1 MMHGEDKSKNI
12 DYEERLINIETST
25 IEESGDAKYMMNKEA
40 ITVLPG
46 DIVRYKITAYNEG
59 NVDGYISEITDYL
72 PDGME
77 LLISDTITNYG
88 IKNYANKQVGIL
100 DYDSYNKS
108 NNIVKFKYSTSSS
121 HGKELSKYSG
131 GDDLSSY
138 VQYVECRVTN
148 DVKQGQLLTNVSE
161 ITKYGYVDFHGTYI
175 EANKTSV
182 DIDSE
187 EDNVFKGV
195 SPSITSKEEYD
206 ENLERVKQLID
217 RFTGVTITEI
227 DKNFMSI
234 QDDDDFEQVKVGE
247 FDLALRKY
255 ISSVNGK
262 ELAQSREPM
271 IDAISAS
278 KYLSTKT
285 AAYYHTKKPVRVN
298 LGDTITY
305 TIRVY
310 NEGYFAGYAQEI
322 TDYLPEGLS
331 YKEDSQ
337 INKDNN
343 WVATKNEDGTTTIK
357 TDKLKDQLI
366 NPANGAYG
374 FLHIYSIGAV
384 NGELTDADI
393 FWKDVQVECTVNSSG
408 KNGGILTN
416 VAEIS
421 SYAYGLVN
429 SNEKGEVPDENSIT
443 YVYADK
449 EDVDI
454 DSEQNNVLQKLQ
466 ENQVEASTV
475 GYYDYQSKT
484 HNISSSTE
492 NYYIGL
498 QDDDDFE
505 NVEVEPFDLALRK
518 FITKVKDNN
527 IDGDDSRE
535 PKITARSLSSLSSTG
550 TAKYYHSKEPITVDR
565 GDTVLYTIRVYNEGY
580 KDGYAKEITDYL
592 PEGLTFKENSQINKD
607 NNWVATKNEDGT
619 TTIKT
624 NKLANELIKA
634 SNGTEKYTKLYQS
647 QNGGDKISDD
657 DIFWKDVQVECI
669 VDSIING
676 KVLVNVAEITNYGYN
691 DAEGNY
697 VEANIEGVDRDSE
710 ENNVFNNEKNTITKR
725 ITNIDKYY
733 NYQNVNDP
741 EKTYFEGVQDD
752 DDFENIIV
760 KSELP
765 YEFVLNKIGEDGK
778 PLNGSRF
785 TITNGE
791 NTIVNNE
798 QINGSK
804 TIKEEN
810 AVVNKTYTYTVKEN
824 ESTNGYVNILG
835 ENIIHIATYLNEN
848 AKLTL
853 GVYKTSAGTQDTQED
868 KYYSKYGYYITDKD
882 GKILED
888 SKTDLYSKITVKVD
902 NNSEIPKINVTVP
915 NILIKGKYDLELIKL
930 DKIDGKTPLE
940 GVKFDVTVKK
950 DGKEVTLYDTNDKTI
965 NLKGLTT
972 DKNGKVSIPNIK
984 ITEEATYNYEIVE
997 TDVPDGYIKLEETIK
1012 LTVDT
1017 KNENDEYIVKNTKLE
1032 GPAEGQFN
1040 NNKIVLMVQNGQFD
1054 LALRKFIT
1062 GVTTVDGN
1070 KQDVTTRVPVFKID
1084 ENGKYVYEHT
1094 KEPVLV
1100 ANQNV
1105 VEYTIRVYNEGSI
1118 AGYAKEIKDDIPEG
1132 LEFLPDDELNKEYR
1146 WIMLDE
1152 EGNET
1157 DDVNKAK
1164 YIISDYLSKE
1174 NEKTAKE
1181 NLLKPFNEEDYEA
1194 GSIKEPDY
1202 KEVKVAFK
1210 VTMPNTSDE
1219 IIINQAQ
1226 ISDDSDEDGN
1236 DVTDKDS
1243 TPNEWID
1250 GEDDQDIEKIKVQYF
1265 DLALRKWVTKAIV
1278 IEDGKETVRE
1288 TGHKAEDDP
1297 EAVVKVDLK
1306 KSKLDKVVVKFE
1318 YQIRVTNEG
1327 QIAGS
1332 VEEIS
1337 DYIPEGLKFVAAD
1350 NPEWEEVEGKV
1361 VTDQL
1366 AGQIMEPGESKEV
1379 TILLTWIN
1387 REDNMGLKINVAEI
1401 SKDYNEYGSPDIDST
1416 PNNKVPG
1423 EDDIDDAPVMLT
1435 VTTGEAVVYIGITIA
1450 VLGILAGGV
1459 IGIKKFVIK

>member
-1 MMHGEDKSKNI
+1 
-12 DYEERLINIETST
+12 
-25 IEESGDAKYMMNKEA
+25 MMNKEA
-40 ITVLPG
+40 VTVLPG

-72 PDGME
+72 PNGME
-77 LLISDTITNYG
+77 LLISETVSNYG
-88 IKNYANKQVGIL
+88 INNYVSKQVNIL
-100 DYDSYNKS
+100 DYNSYNKS
-108 NNIVKFKYSTSSS
+108 TNIVKFKYGSSSS
-121 HGKELSKYSG
+121 HGKKLTKYSG
-131 GDDLSSY
+131 EDELDSY
-138 VQYVECRVTN
+138 TQYVECKVTN

-161 ITKYGYVDFHGTYI
+161 ITKYGYVDYQGKYI
-175 EANKTSV
+175 EANKAEV

-187 EDNVFKGV
+187 ENNVFKNV
-195 SPSITSKEEYD
+195 KSSVTSKETYD
-206 ENLERVKQLID
+206 AYLEQVKSAID
-217 RFTGVTITEI
+217 RFTSVTIKNV
-227 DKNFMSI
+227 DKNFISI
-234 QDDDDFEQVKVGE
+234 QDDDDFEQVEVGE

-255 ISSVNGK
+255 ISSVNGIK
-262 ELAQSREPM
+262 LAQSREPDM
-271 IDAISAS
+271 NITSAS
-278 KYLSTKT
+278 KYLRTKT
-285 AAYYHTKKPVRVN
+285 AAYYHIKKPVRVN
-298 LGDTITY
+298 LGDTVTY

-310 NEGYFAGYAQEI
+310 NEGYLQGYAQEI
-322 TDYLPEGLS
+322 TDYLPEGLT

-343 WVATKNEDGTTTIK
+343 WVATQNEDGTTTVK
-357 TDKLKDQLI
+357 TDKLKDQI
-366 NPANGAYG
+366 IKPANGAQG
-374 FLHIYSIGAV
+374 IAKICALKGAG
-384 NGELTDADI
+384 NEITDKDK
-393 FWKDVQVECTVNSSG
+393 FWKDVQIECIVNSSG

-421 SYAYGLVN
+421 RYAYGIIN
-429 SNEKGEVPDENSIT
+429 SNEAGIVPDENNIT
-443 YVYADK
+443 YVYADR
-449 EDVDI
+449 EGIDI

-466 ENQVEASTV
+466 ENQVEASTI
-475 GYYDYQSKT
+475 GYYNYQSKT
-484 HNISSSTE
+484 HDISSNME
-492 NYYIGL
+492 NEYEGI

-518 FITKVKDNN
+518 FITKVNNKN
-527 IDGDDSRE
+527 IDGEESRE
-535 PKITARSLSSLSSTG
+535 PQITVKSIQSLVSTG
-550 TAKYYHSKEPITVDR
+550 TARYYHPKAPITVKR
-565 GDTVLYTIRVYNEGY
+565 GETVLYTIRVYNEGY

-592 PEGLTFKENSQINKD
+592 PNGLTYKEDSQINKD
-607 NNWVATKNEDGT
+607 NNWVTTQNEDGT

-647 QNGGDKISDD
+647 QSGVGNITDE

-669 VDSIING
+669 VESVIDK
-676 KVLVNVAEITNYGYN
+676 KVLANVSEITNYGYN

-697 VEANIEGVDRDSE
+697 VEANTKGIDRDSE
-710 ENNVFNNEKNTITKR
+710 EDNVFKNIKR
-725 ITNIDKYY
+725 VKNIQNYY
-733 NYQNVNDP
+733 SYQNVNDV
-741 EKTYFEGVQDD
+741 EKDYFEGIQDD
-752 DDFENIIV
+752 DDFESIIV
-760 KSELP
+760 ESIVP
-765 YEFVLNKIGEDGK
+765 YEFTLNKVGKDGK
-778 PLNGSRF
+778 PLNGSKF
-785 TITNGE
+785 TITKDN
-791 NTIVNNE
+791 NTVVSNE

-810 AVVNKTYTYTVKEN
+810 AVVNKTYTYTIKEN
-824 ESTNGYVNILG
+824 ESTNGYINILG
-835 ENIIHIATYLNEN
+835 DNIIHVATYIDENLKLN
-848 AKLTL
+848 L
-853 GVYKTSAGTQDTQED
+853 GVYKTSNTANATVED
-868 KYYSKYGYYITDKD
+868 GYYAKYGYYITGKD
-882 GKILED
+882 GKLIED
-888 SKTDLYSKITVKVD
+888 TKTDLYEDIKVIVNNEGNIPNIT
-902 NNSEIPKINVTVP
+902 VTVP
-915 NILIKGKYDLELIKL
+915 NILIKGQYNLELIKL

-940 GVKFDVTVKK
+940 GVKFDITVKK
-950 DGKEVTLYDTNDKTI
+950 DGKEVVLYDNNDKAI
-965 NLKGLTT
+965 NLKGLAT
-972 DKNGKVSIPNIK
+972 DKDGKVSIPNIK
-984 ITEEATYNYEIVE
+984 ITEESTYNYEIVE

-1012 LTVDT
+1012 LAVTT
-1017 KNENDEYIVKNTKLE
+1017 KIENDEYIVKDVKVE
-1032 GPAEGQFN
+1032 GPVEGKFN
-1040 NNKIVLMVQNGQFD
+1040 NKKIVLTVENGQFD

-1062 GVTTVDGN
+1062 GVTTVEGN
-1070 KQDVTTRVPVFKID
+1070 KQNITTRIPVFKID
-1084 ENGKYVYEHT
+1084 KNGNYVYEHT

-1100 ANQNV
+1100 ANQNI

-1132 LEFLPDDELNKEYR
+1132 LEFLPNDELNKEYR

-1157 DDVNKAK
+1157 DEVNKAK
-1164 YIISDYLSKE
+1164 YITTDYLSKE
-1174 NEKTAKE
+1174 NEETDGE
-1181 NLLKPFNEEDYEA
+1181 NLLKAFDRSSYEA

-1278 IEDGKETVRE
+1278 IEDGKETVTN

-1306 KSKLDKVVVKFE
+1306 KSKLNKVVVKFE

-1366 AGQIMEPGESKEV
+1366 TGQIMQPGESKEV

-1387 REDNMGLKINVAEI
+1387 SENNMGLKVNIAEI

-1435 VTTGEAVVYIGITIA
+1435 VKTGEVVVYIGITIA
-1450 VLGILAGGV
+1450 VLGILAGGI
-1459 IGIKKFVIK
+1459 IGIKKYVIK